1 MCYDGED
8 GSIINVGASNI
19 QVWEKCPRDCHLPL
33 SEPCVKVYIVCNISI
48 FRELINS
55 VMEPFSHEDPLYK
68 ILGKAKMV
76 ELRPNFTQNV
86 LRAIRQEPLA
96 ESTWSKVKDWF
107 TIRPL
112 YIGVTAAVLLTG
124 LILSIWHVNTKTEA
138 IPAFAHVE
146 TPSSTGT
153 TVSPLF
159 TEEATTIT
167 DNAVASE
174 LGNMDR
180 LSTLLAQEDTS
191 AFSDGEIALLLY

>member
-1 MCYDGED
+1 
-8 GSIINVGASNI
+8 
-19 QVWEKCPRDCHLPL
+19 
-33 SEPCVKVYIVCNISI
+33 
-48 FRELINS
+48 
-55 VMEPFSHEDPLYK
+55 MEPFSHEDPIYK

-76 ELRPNFTQNV
+76 KLRPNFTQNV

-112 YIGVTAAVLLTG
+112 YIGATAAVLLTG
-124 LILSIWHVNTKTEA
+124 LVLSIWHIDTKTEV

-146 TPSSTGT
+146 TPSTTSTI
-153 TVSPLF
+153 VPPLF
-159 TEEATTIT
+159 TEKGTTIT